1 MTLINKN
8 DNVLLSHLWLF
19 ILLNIIFRDIHQFA
33 NVSFLT
39 ELTSGT
45 VNGTVIIER
54 LTLLGGVL
62 AEIPILMVILS
73 RVLPNKLNKW
83 FNIIAG
89 SITMIVFLTAL
100 PHADLDDYFHFGF
113 ETAAFV
119 WIFQIAWR
127 LPVSIPAQSHSN

>member
-1 MTLINKN
+1 MTLINKK
-8 DNVLLSHLWLF
+8 DNVLLSHIWLF

-33 NVSFLT
+33 NVGYLT
-39 ELTSGT
+39 ALTSGT
-45 VNGTVIIER
+45 VNGTLITER

-62 AEIPILMVILS
+62 AEIPILTAIFS

-89 SITMIVFLTAL
+89 VITIIVFLTAL
-100 PHADLDDYFHFGF
+100 PHADLDDYFHFVF
-113 ETAAFV
+113 EMAAFV

-127 LPVSIPAQSHSN
+127 LPESIPSQSHSN